1 MSKRQFGAIRR
12 LPSGRYQAR
21 YRDPGAGRL
30 VAAPLTFERKAD
42 AARWL
47 STIEAD
53 LARGVWLDPKPAQ
66 GLTVAAWAERWL
78 RSDPN
83 KRPSTVARDQ
93 QALDQF
99 LPSLGAKPLAAVT
112 THDVR
117 AVIDDLVP
125 RQAPATVRRNVASL
139 KAMFN
144 AAVAEDLI
152 PRTPV
157 RGLRLPRID
166 PKAHP
171 ELTAADLLRLVDAVP
186 ARYRAVVLLA
196 GVLGLRWGEIAGLQ
210 LEDVDFLRRQVHVRR
225 QLAELAGTLTVQ
237 ETKTDR
243 GHRSLAAPTFVIE
256 ALAVHIQ
263 QYRAGAGGDEPLF
276 TGPRGGLLRRNFLAR
291 VLRPAA
297 VEVGLPGAVTTH
309 GLRHVATSLM
319 VEAGEHPRVMQRR
332 LGHADPRLTLGL
344 YAHAS
349 DEADAASARRL
360 ETLFRDEAAGGL
372 ETGS

>member
-1 MSKRQFGAIRR
+1 MSKRPFGAIRR

-21 YRDPGAGRL
+21 YRDSGAGRL
-30 VAAPLTFERKAD
+30 VAAPLTFERKA
-42 AARWL
+42 
-47 STIEAD
+47 EAV

-66 GLTVAAWAERWL
+66 GVTVTTWAERWL
-78 RSDPN
+78 RSDPD
-83 KRPSTVARDQ
+83 KRPSTVARDR

-99 LPSLGAKPLAAVT
+99 LPSLGAKPLAAVAPY
-112 THDVR
+112 DVR
-117 AVIDDLVP
+117 AVIDDLVG
-125 RQAPATVRRNVASL
+125 RQAPATVRRNVAGL

-144 AAVAEDLI
+144 AAVADDLI

-157 RGLRLPRID
+157 RGLRRPRIE

-196 GVLGLRWGEIAGLQ
+196 DVLGLRWGEIAGLQ

-237 ETKTDR
+237 ETKRDR
-243 GHRSLAAPTFVIE
+243 GHRSLAAPSFVVG

-263 QYRAGAGGDEPLF
+263 EFRPGAGRGDPLF
-276 TGPRGGLLRRNFLAR
+276 TGPRGGRLRRNFLAR

-297 VEVGLPGAVTTH
+297 VEVGLSEAMTTH

-360 ETLFRDEAAGGL
+360 EGLFGGDEAQAAR
-372 ETGS
+372 